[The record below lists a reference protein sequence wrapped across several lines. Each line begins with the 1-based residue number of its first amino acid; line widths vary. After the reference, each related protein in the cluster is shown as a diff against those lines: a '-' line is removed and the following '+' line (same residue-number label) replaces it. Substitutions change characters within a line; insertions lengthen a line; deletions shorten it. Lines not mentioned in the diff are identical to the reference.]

1 MTRRTRT
8 RTRFVTRALRA
19 LGALGALATLAA
31 LAALVALPRDAQ
43 AQRTRIDSTFAFGKG
58 GYVDVALNSGEIIIS
73 GWTRP
78 EARVIAIS
86 EKGDLETSFSS
97 NRISINVSSRRSS
110 GSSGRTRYEL
120 FIPIGTRVMA
130 NARAGDIRVKG
141 TNGEVEVHTM
151 AGDVEVLDAVE
162 RIVISTFG
170 GGIHAAR
177 LRGRIRI
184 SGSGSDIDAE
194 ELTGDIEAKTVG
206 GSITLLHVKSSQV
219 RMETVSGDLTYSGTV
234 DEKGSYELS
243 THSGDVRM
251 DIPAST
257 SASLELQTYNGSISS
272 RFPMTL
278 QPGERSRSKSGKK
291 MNFTINDGGARIVV
305 GTYSGDITIERSNRS
320 SKED

>member
-1 MTRRTRT
+1 MTRRTRSFT
-8 RTRFVTRALRA
+8 WIFTL
-19 LGALGALATLAA
+19 ALGALA
-31 LAALVALPRDAQ
+31 VPHREVQ

-58 GYVDVALNSGEIIIS
+58 GYVDLALNSGEIIIT

-86 EKGDLETSFSS
+86 DKGDLEASFSS
-97 NRISINVSSRRSS
+97 NRISINVSSRRS
-110 GSSGRTRYEL
+110 GGSGRTRYEVM
-120 FIPIGTRVMA
+120 IPIGTRVMA

-141 TNGEVEVHTM
+141 TNGEVEAHTM
-151 AGDVEVLDAVE
+151 AGDVEVLDAVD

-170 GGIHAAR
+170 GGIHASR

-194 ELTGDIEAKTVG
+194 DLTGDIEAKTVSG
-206 GSITLLHVKSSQV
+206 GISLLRVKSSQV

-234 DEKGSYELS
+234 EETGSYELS

-251 DIPAST
+251 EIPAST
-257 SASLELQTYNGSISS
+257 SASLELQTYNGSITS

-291 MNFTINDGGARIVV
+291 MNFTINDGGARITV
-305 GTYSGDITIERSNRS
+305 GTYSGDITIERAGRS
-320 SKED
+320 SKEN